1 MEECIR
7 SIAPGRIRVRHDAL
21 KDAELA
27 ERVRGFLETKEGVRS
42 ASVNPRTG
50 SLLLEYDPE
59 HLAPLHLLAFV
70 EEMQQTLLIDVRE
83 KTEEQCGCSL
93 FRPLSGLMGGMT
105 PRQLENRGMM
115 LALGASVACIL
126 AGRGT
131 GHAAFGW
138 VFLALNALHL
148 VRYRKCL

>member
-1 MEECIR
+1 
-7 SIAPGRIRVRHDAL
+7 
-21 KDAELA
+21 
-27 ERVRGFLETKEGVRS
+27 
-42 ASVNPRTG
+42 
-50 SLLLEYDPE
+50 
-59 HLAPLHLLAFV
+59 
-70 EEMQQTLLIDVRE
+70 
-83 KTEEQCGCSL
+83 
-93 FRPLSGLMGGMT
+93 MGGMT

>member
-1 MEECIR
+1 M
-7 SIAPGRIRVRHDAL
+7 
-21 KDAELA
+21 
-27 ERVRGFLETKEGVRS
+27 RGFLETKEGVRS

-70 EEMQQTLLIDVRE
+70 EEMQQTLHIDFRE
-83 KTEEQCGCSL
+83 KTEEKCGCSL

>member
-70 EEMQQTLLIDVRE
+70 EEM
-83 KTEEQCGCSL
+83 
-93 FRPLSGLMGGMT
+93 T